1 MSFLLS
7 TVLQWTLGYTCLF
20 QFWFPQ
26 CVCPAVGLLGHK
38 AVLFSFL
45 RNLHTILHSGC
56 TSLHSHQQCKR
67 VPFSPHLHNFV
78 TSSILQLSAEPAQLR
93 GERPV
98 LIGLLLYLI
107 QQEILGCSPV
117 SARLLLVFKLLD
129 WRDKLMQFPI
139 SQTLTKLALWF
150 LHLMW
155 LSIHHQDR
163 LSLQFLIFSTYWYS
177 NSTWSFLK
185 NGCWIDSMFDF
196 NDLKTSLP
204 GGIFR

>member
-1 MSFLLS
+1 M
-7 TVLQWTLGYTCLF
+7 
-20 QFWFPQ
+20 
-26 CVCPAVGLLGHK
+26 
-38 AVLFSFL
+38 AVLVCIPTNSVRGFPL
-45 RNLHTILHSGC
+45 LHTLSSIYCLYH
-56 TSLHSHQQCKR
+56 
-67 VPFSPHLHNFV
+67 
-78 TSSILQLSAEPAQLR
+78 SSILVWRIPWTEEPGGPPSMGLQRVGHDCGLTLS
-93 GERPV
+93 
-98 LIGLLLYLI
+98 LYV
-107 QQEILGCSPV
+107 CSYT
-117 SARLLLVFKLLD
+117 LVCFVYICGSEEAAGRD

-155 LSIHHQDR
+155 LSIHQQDR